1 MRGHLEDG
9 QEFPNGLEGRQH
21 HRQREGAKRCR
32 IAPCVWKRTSLD
44 MIVQWVGAWQEQ
56 WERILERWERVG
68 LPRASCAMLG
78 NLAFN
83 PTGIGKVE
91 GQDQIFRENPVVTG
105 AEVALLL
112 AVMVLEKVYI

>member
-1 MRGHLEDG
+1 
-9 QEFPNGLEGRQH
+9 
-21 HRQREGAKRCR
+21 
-32 IAPCVWKRTSLD
+32 
-44 MIVQWVGAWQEQ
+44 
-56 WERILERWERVG
+56 
-68 LPRASCAMLG
+68 MLG